1 MYGIDVS
8 EWQENINWDLVKTQI
23 DFAILK
29 LGNIGD
35 NRKFWTDPKFERNYN
50 ECMRLG
56 IPVGVYLYCYSNEVE
71 NAQQAAREVVE
82 YLKNKKIQLPVYI
95 DMEDTEIA
103 PEGKDKLTNICIGFN
118 TIIEQS
124 GRWAGVYANLNWFTN
139 YLRNDVIRQKYTTW
153 IAHPENANN
162 LDKYKG
168 QYDMFQY
175 SFKGKINGISGNI
188 DMNYLYRDL
197 INEIAGNTPQPTPEP
212 QSAKKSKE
220 EIADEVIAGRWGN
233 GQDRVNNLTNAGYD
247 YNTIQDIVNQKLGYQ
262 KETIYVVQPGDTLS
276 KIAAKFGTTYQE
288 IARKNGITN
297 PNLIF
302 PNQKLK
308 I

>member
-1 MYGIDVS
+1 MRGIDVS
-8 EWQENINWDLVKTQI
+8 EWQGNINWDLVKNQI
-23 DFAILK
+23 DFVILK

-35 NRKFWTDPKFERNYN
+35 NTKFWLDPKFIRNYN
-50 ECMRLG
+50 ECIRLN
-56 IPVGVYLYCYSNEVE
+56 IPIGLYVYCYSNEVE
-71 NAQQAAREVVE
+71 NAKAAAREVVN
-82 YLKNKKIQLPVYI
+82 YLKDKKIQLPVYI
-95 DMEDTEIA
+95 DMEDVEIA
-103 PEGKDKLTNICIGFN
+103 VEGKNKLTQICIEFN
-118 TIIEQS
+118 TIIEQA
-124 GRWAGVYANLNWFTN
+124 GLWAGVYANLNWFSN
-139 YLRNDVIRQKYTTW
+139 YLNKDEIKRRYTTW

-175 SFKGKINGISGNI
+175 SFKGRINGISGNV

-197 INEIAGNTPQPTPEP
+197 INEISGNTSQPTPEP
-212 QSAKKSKE
+212 QPAKKSNE

-288 IARKNGITN
+288 IAAKNGIAN
-297 PNLIF
+297 PNLIY